1 MKLFYSPGACSLV
14 PHTLLVE
21 TGLPYSL
28 VRVDIPTHKTVD
40 GGNYYG
46 VNSKGSVPSIELDD
60 GSVLTEGPIIAQ
72 YICDRAG
79 RTDLMPAAGTMQRYR
94 VMEWQNYITSD
105 LHKSYSPLFR
115 PDYDAA
121 AKGQFRKALRTKYE
135 YVDSKLRG
143 RNYLT
148 GDTLTAADLYL
159 FVVTR
164 WAPRVEVDL
173 SGLDALQAFMER
185 VNAHPSVQKAVAA
198 EAPKT

>member
-14 PHTLLVE
+14 PHTLLIE

-28 VRVDIPTHKTVD
+28 VRVDIPTHKTLD
-40 GGNYYG
+40 GENYYG
-46 VNSKGSVPSIELDD
+46 VNSKGSVPALELDD
-60 GSVLTEGPIIAQ
+60 GSRLTEGPIIAQ

-79 RTDLMPAAGTMQRYR
+79 RTDLMPAAGTMPRYR

-105 LHKSYSPLFR
+105 LHKTYSPLFR

-121 AKGQFRKALRTKYE
+121 AKNQFRKVLRQKYE
-135 YVDSKLRG
+135 WVDSQLRG

-164 WAPRVEVDL
+164 WAPRVELDL
-173 SGLDALQAFMER
+173 SGLDALKAFVER
-185 VNAHPSVQKAVAA
+185 VNAHPSVQKALLA
-198 EAPKT
+198 EAPKG